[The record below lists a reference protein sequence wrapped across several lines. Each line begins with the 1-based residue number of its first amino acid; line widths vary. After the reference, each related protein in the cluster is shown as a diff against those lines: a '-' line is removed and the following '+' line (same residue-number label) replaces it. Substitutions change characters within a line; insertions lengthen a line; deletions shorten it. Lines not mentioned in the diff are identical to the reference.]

1 MPRSE
6 KWPKKSFY
14 LGLGG
19 VGIIALGL
27 GLGGELVMHDV
38 PEVGLAALLRD
49 AGLVQVLKVPEDVIP
64 TPKKCPERT
73 KEHFSTTE
81 RGNMEETRWK
91 HGGHSCID
99 AGCGARRDFGENI
112 SPSARTRGWPR
123 WSSCSKARSMPEQSP
138 RDMNRA

>member
-64 TPKKCPERT
+64 KNAPKGPKNTSARQ
-73 KEHFSTTE
+73 
-81 RGNMEETRWK
+81 RGETWRK
-91 HGGHSCID
+91 HGGNTEGTAASMR
-99 AGCGARRDFGENI
+99 GAAQGGVL
-112 SPSARTRGWPR
+112 ART
-123 WSSCSKARSMPEQSP
+123 
-138 RDMNRA
+138 